1 MVTSGIAA
9 ITPPALESAL
19 SGFGK
24 AGYQKGTGFT
34 MAEFKYEITERI
46 AVLSQ
51 SANGWER
58 QLNMVSWNE
67 REPKYDIRDWSPDGS
82 KMGKGIS
89 LSHDEIAILKGILDE
104 MEL

>member
-1 MVTSGIAA
+1 
-9 ITPPALESAL
+9 
-19 SGFGK
+19 
-24 AGYQKGTGFT
+24 

-51 SANGWER
+51 NPNGWER

-67 REPKYDIRDWSPDGS
+67 REAKYDIRDWSPDGN

-89 LSHDEIAILKGILDE
+89 LSHDEISILKDILNDL
-104 MEL
+104 EL

>member
-1 MVTSGIAA
+1 
-9 ITPPALESAL
+9 
-19 SGFGK
+19 
-24 AGYQKGTGFT
+24 

-46 AVLSQ
+46 AVLGT
-51 SANGWER
+51 NPKGWEK

-89 LSHDEIAILKGILDE
+89 LTAEELATLRGILE
-104 MEL
+104 ELEL